1 VEPEL
6 DSFSLTLPLPYRVA
20 VVVVLGMLLS
30 PVNYLVRRIELLTV
44 YRRLGMGRKSALS
57 FTAENCSF
65 SKPLCDSLHL
75 LTIAQDVPALLH
87 YPPRTSPRTDPP
99 HHLSTYRL
107 ATLLTI
113 PLAFSLFL
121 FWILSHRNPT
131 LVIYYDFLP
140 ISYLCLLLGL
150 FLLPLRR
157 FSSSGRTRFL
167 TTLRRV
173 SIGGL
178 AQSHDGKF
186 GDILLADV
194 LTSYAKIIADLFVSL
209 CMFFQPDGSATRRP
223 DRGCGG
229 QYLVPIII
237 AIPSLVRL
245 RQCLI
250 EYFRVRALNARNG
263 NTIGPHGWGGQHLAN
278 ALKYSSAFPVII
290 FSALQRNLTINH
302 DNIGL
307 TEVSLYRC
315 WVFAVFLNSF
325 YSFYWDVAKDW
336 DLTLFSALYARF
348 FPSHRQQYTSL
359 SSSSP
364 GSTSHPAPN
373 TPFGLRSRLH
383 LGSPSLYYTV
393 IILDLLLRCTWSL
406 KLSPHLDHFAD
417 FESGIFLME
426 FLEVGRRWIWI
437 FFRVETEWVRST
449 GNIGM
454 NGMGLEGEEMM
465 LGVLGGTGYGKDEDD

>member
-1 VEPEL
+1 MDGDPAVEPEL

-20 VVVVLGMLLS
+20 LVVVLGVWAWGANLHFLSLLK
-30 PVNYLVRRIELLTV
+30 I
-44 YRRLGMGRKSALS
+44 
-57 FTAENCSF
+57 
-65 SKPLCDSLHL
+65 
-75 LTIAQDVPALLH
+75 DVPALLH

-107 ATLLTI
+107 ASLLTI
-113 PLAFSLFL
+113 PLALSLFL

-140 ISYLCLLLGL
+140 ISYLCVLLGL

-167 TTLRRV
+167 TTLQRV

-178 AQSHDGKF
+178 AQAHDGKF

-209 CMFFQPDGSATRRP
+209 CMFFRPDGSATRRP

-237 AIPSLVRL
+237 AIPSLIRL

-250 EYFRVRALNARNG
+250 EYVRVRALNARNG
-263 NTIGPHGWGGQHLAN
+263 GTIGHHGWGGQHLAN
-278 ALKYSSAFPVII
+278 ALKYASAFPVIL
-290 FSALQRNLTINH
+290 FSALQRNLSMNH
-302 DNIGL
+302 ANIGL

-315 WVFAVFLNSF
+315 WVIAVFVNSF

-336 DLTLFSALYARF
+336 DLTLFSSLWSRIH
-348 FPSHRQQYTSL
+348 PSSRTAYTPLNSH
-359 SSSSP
+359 SSSS
-364 GSTSHPAPN
+364 STSASHPQTN
-373 TPFGLRSRLH
+373 QPFGLRPRLY
-383 LGSPSLYYTV
+383 LVSSTVYYTV
-393 IILDLLLRCTWSL
+393 ITLDLLLRCTWSL

-437 FFRVETEWVRST
+437 FFRVETEWVRNT
-449 GNIGM
+449 GSGGGSGSGGLL
-454 NGMGLEGEEMM
+454 GMGMGIED
-465 LGVLGGTGYGKDEDD
+465 GVLLGDMYGKDDEDD